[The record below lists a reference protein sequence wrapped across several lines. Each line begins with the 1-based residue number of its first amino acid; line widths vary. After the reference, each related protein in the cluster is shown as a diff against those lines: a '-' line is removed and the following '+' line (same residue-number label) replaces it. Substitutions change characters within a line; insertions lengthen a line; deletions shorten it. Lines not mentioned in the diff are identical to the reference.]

1 MTTIASHD
9 RASTSGD
16 ARFASGRRNA
26 LETLN
31 YAFAGFVDMVL
42 AWQARANERRHLA
55 EMDPRIL
62 ADIGLN
68 RADALHEASKPFW
81 RV

>member
-1 MTTIASHD
+1 MTTLVSQN
-9 RASTSGD
+9 RPVTSGD
-16 ARFASGRRNA
+16 ARFASGRHNA
-26 LETLN
+26 LEIVKNAATRMFDALL
-31 YAFAGFVDMVL
+31 V
-42 AWQARANERRHLA
+42 WQARANERRHLA

-68 RADALHEASKPFW
+68 RADALKEASKPFW